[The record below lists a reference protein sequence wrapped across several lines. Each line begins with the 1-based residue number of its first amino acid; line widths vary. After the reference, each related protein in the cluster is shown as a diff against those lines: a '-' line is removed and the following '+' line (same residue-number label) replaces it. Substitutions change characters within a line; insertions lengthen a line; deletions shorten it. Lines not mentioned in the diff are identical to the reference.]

1 MSARR
6 HGSDAVSAFLSQE
19 VAQVWAAD
27 RLTGESRFLAR
38 RRRPHEVKG
47 PRANGAARR
56 PVVSTTPS
64 RPADEDDD
72 EDDDDD
78 EDAEDEEG
86 LSRAGASAEHGDRR
100 CSDLA

>member
-1 MSARR
+1 
-6 HGSDAVSAFLSQE
+6 
-19 VAQVWAAD
+19 
-27 RLTGESRFLAR
+27 
-38 RRRPHEVKG
+38 
-47 PRANGAARR
+47 
-56 PVVSTTPS
+56 VSTTPS